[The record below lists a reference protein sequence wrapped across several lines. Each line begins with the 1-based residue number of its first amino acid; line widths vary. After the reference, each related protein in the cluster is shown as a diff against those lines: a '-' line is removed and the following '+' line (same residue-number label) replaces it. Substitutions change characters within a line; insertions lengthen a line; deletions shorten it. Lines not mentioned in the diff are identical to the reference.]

1 MTSSFRSTLFGDL
14 DVDLEH
20 DVQIGALTYYGIGGV
35 ADALVRPRS
44 ADALSILLRRCYND
58 KIPCRILGKGAN
70 LLIDDVGVDGI
81 VIKLDHHCFTTI
93 RFTNEKGVDVLHAM
107 AGADLAKVVMKTV
120 SLGLSGLT
128 AMAGIPATVGGAIRM
143 NAGGLHGCISDSLST
158 VTCISSRGELATY
171 NKSELTFNYR
181 SCKIAEPLILS
192 ASFDLQKCDPIELR
206 EEVKENF
213 AWKKSRQPLAE
224 PSAGCVFK
232 NPIGENGERVSAG
245 KLIDDAGLKG
255 TTIGGAS
262 VSEHH
267 ANFIT
272 TSKEATSS
280 DVITLIQTIKDK
292 VLEDTGIILKE
303 EVVIWSRNHEV
314 QR

>member
-1 MTSSFRSTLFGDL
+1 MTTPFCIN
-14 DVDLEH
+14 V
-20 DVQIGALTYYGIGGV
+20 GGWDGHFFTPF
-35 ADALVRPRS
+35 AYL
-44 ADALSILLRRCYND
+44 
-58 KIPCRILGKGAN
+58 
-70 LLIDDVGVDGI
+70 GVDGI
-81 VIKLDHHCFTTI
+81 VIKLDHPCFTTI
-93 RFTNEKGVDVLHAM
+93 RLTNEDSADVLHAM
-107 AGADLAKVVMKTV
+107 AGADLAKVVMETV
-120 SLGLSGLT
+120 RLGLSGLT

-158 VTCISSRGELATY
+158 VTCISSRGELRTY
-171 NKSELTFNYR
+171 NKNELTFNYR
-181 SCKIAEPLILS
+181 SCRIAEPLILS
-192 ASFDLQKCDPIELR
+192 ASFDLQKSNPIKLR

-232 NPIGENGERVSAG
+232 NPMGENGERISAG
-245 KLIDDAGLKG
+245 KLIDESGLKG

-262 VSEHH
+262 VSKHH

-272 TSKEATSS
+272 TAKEATSS
-280 DVITLIQTIKDK
+280 DVIALIQTIKDR

-303 EVVIWSRNHEV
+303 EVVIWSRNPEV